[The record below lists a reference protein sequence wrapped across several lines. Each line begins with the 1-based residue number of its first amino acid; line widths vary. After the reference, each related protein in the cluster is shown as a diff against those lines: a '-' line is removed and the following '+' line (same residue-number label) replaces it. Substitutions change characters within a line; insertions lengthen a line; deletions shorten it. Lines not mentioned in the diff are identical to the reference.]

1 MKRVIEKVRPKIFL
15 FENVKGLLSGRWTK
29 SGEKGE
35 IWNDVSTTMKSIDG
49 YVARHTLVQAK
60 HYGVPQNRPRVL
72 LVGIRDDIANCPS
85 SDCPDDAIEAEILP
99 DKNGQMAPHLDELL
113 GDLVDEDYEP

>member
-1 MKRVIEKVRPKIFL
+1 MS
-15 FENVKGLLSGRWTK
+15 KGLLSGRWTK

-35 IWNDVSTTMKSIDG
+35 IWNDVKYYYEEHRWICRTPLWFKC
-49 YVARHTLVQAK
+49 Y

-99 DKNGQMAPHLDELL
+99 DKNGQMAPHLDELHI
-113 GDLVDEDYEP
+113 